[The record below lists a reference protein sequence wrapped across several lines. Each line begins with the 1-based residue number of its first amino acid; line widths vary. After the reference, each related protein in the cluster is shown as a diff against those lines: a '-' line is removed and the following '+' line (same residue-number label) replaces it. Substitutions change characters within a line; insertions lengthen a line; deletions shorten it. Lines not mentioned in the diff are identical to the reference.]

1 MSRRFILALLGAATL
16 LCARHP
22 AAAAQRLTISGGVAA
37 PMSDLGD
44 VADLGYVIAAGL
56 NAGGTDR
63 PIGARVEGSLAGF
76 DLKRSSESAR
86 IISLTGNAVVNL
98 LPGASSPYLI
108 GGVGL
113 YNSKFGDADSNNDIG
128 VNLGGGLRFP
138 LGSLRAFFEARYHA
152 VLGNRRERPH
162 LQYVPVTLGILL

>member
-1 MSRRFILALLGAATL
+1 MPRTFLVALLAPATL
-16 LCARHP
+16 LVALP
-22 AAAAQRLTISGGVAA
+22 PTTTAQQLSVSAGLAA

-44 VADLGYVIAAGL
+44 VADLGYAVAAGL

-63 PIGARVEGSLAGF
+63 PIGARVEGSLVGF
-76 DLKRSSESAR
+76 GLKRSSRDAR
-86 IISLTGNAVVNL
+86 IVSLSANAVVNL
-98 LPGASSPYLI
+98 VPGASSPYLI

-113 YNSKFGDADSNNDIG
+113 YNSKFGDADSNNDVG

-152 VLGNRRERPH
+152 VLGNRSERPH
-162 LQYVPVTLGILL
+162 LQYVPVTLGIVL